1 MICKTSV
8 NNGREW
14 LDKTVKTQ
22 LLSILWSVWP
32 QPYLLTRTNCSS
44 HPLMVMV
51 TLMVMQV
58 IQPSSFFYLSTQS
71 SWRNWFS
78 VISPWLLCD
87 VINVNCHNVDMIILS
102 AVPAHHRLP
111 SCVVQSHPPS
121 LSAPITQSPTKV
133 QYPTLFLPRSS
144 QPQSCSCSYHP
155 DLAACTEICTVR
167 QFAKSEILLTSV
179 YNSLVSLS
187 SPSWWFRINKER
199 QRD

>member
-111 SCVVQSHPPS
+111 SCPVSPAIPVRTHHTVTNQGSIPDTFS
-121 LSAPITQSPTKV
+121 SQIISATIMLLLLS
-133 QYPTLFLPRSS
+133 PRSGRLHRNLHCETICKKWNIVSFSLQLSGLSVLS
-144 QPQSCSCSYHP
+144 QLMIQ
-155 DLAACTEICTVR
+155 
-167 QFAKSEILLTSV
+167 
-179 YNSLVSLS
+179 N
-187 SPSWWFRINKER
+187 
-199 QRD
+199 